1 MKQHIE
7 AALAMSCSRLE
18 GPYSAA
24 RLLAIHPYM
33 LYGKMRQLKMAWG
46 KLRPGRTT

>member
-7 AALAMSCSRLE
+7 AALAMSCGRLE
-18 GPYSAA
+18 DPYSAA
-24 RLLAIHPYM
+24 RPLAIHPYM
-33 LYGKMRQLKMAWG
+33 LYNKMRQLDMTWG